1 MYGVPSTREVCL
13 STVLHNTCVGDQIK
27 YTYAEGADTC
37 LVTQRFENARE
48 QRWRKLYNK
57 SAETSVAVGR
67 LKTIDFES
75 IKMINQ

>member
-1 MYGVPSTREVCL
+1 
-13 STVLHNTCVGDQIK
+13 
-27 YTYAEGADTC
+27 